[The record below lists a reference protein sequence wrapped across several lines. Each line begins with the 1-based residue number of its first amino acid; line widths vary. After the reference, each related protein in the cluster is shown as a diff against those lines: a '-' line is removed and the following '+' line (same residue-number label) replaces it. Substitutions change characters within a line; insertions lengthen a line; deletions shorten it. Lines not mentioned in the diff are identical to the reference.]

1 MKIDDSVYWNVD
13 SNDGR
18 GVNGGV
24 YSDFDAEFRISNNEG
39 VDSEVG
45 YKVGS
50 MNGISADKGVK
61 YVKLGVSV
69 GVGISVGWGVDIGI
83 DDVNVSDYGIHLGL
97 LMGMILVIMMAS
109 LMF

>member
-24 YSDFDAEFRISNNEG
+24 DSDFDAEFRISNNEG

-61 YVKLGVSV
+61 YVKFGVSV
-69 GVGISVGWGVDIGI
+69 GVGIS
-83 DDVNVSDYGIHLGL
+83 LG
-97 LMGMILVIMMAS
+97 
-109 LMF
+109 